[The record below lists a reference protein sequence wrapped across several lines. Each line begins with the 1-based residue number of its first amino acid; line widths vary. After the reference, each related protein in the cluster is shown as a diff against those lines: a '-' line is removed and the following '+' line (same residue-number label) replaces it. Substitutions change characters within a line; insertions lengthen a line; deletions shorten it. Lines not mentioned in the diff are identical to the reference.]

1 MTGNTHRPRPITTPP
16 DPQEMARRLEAVR
29 SRMAEVDL
37 AAYVVVDVHNVYYLT
52 NFANYV
58 HERPFIL
65 VVFRD
70 GPMRFVVPTLE
81 RAHVEARAI
90 APVDLLDYPEFPAP
104 AGDEWSDRLADVLAD
119 TVAVGVEST
128 CPLFVAAVLTG
139 EPTPVD
145 VVDEVRMLKSDYE
158 IGRLAHAGTVVS
170 DAHRE
175 TMDRVAPGDIMA
187 MLAGDTTRSMTVR
200 TLMDMPHTNMLAS
213 SFGAVIQ
220 PPSISWDPHNFT
232 DVFLTMEQGGPHVSV
247 INSVVNGYGAE
258 IERTFF
264 LNAVPDEARRPFAAM
279 MAARELAFELTVP
292 GADMA
297 GVDRAVHACIAD
309 QGYGDHTL
317 HRTGHSFGVTGH
329 EAPFLAAGYERVI
342 TPGMVFSI
350 EPGIYL
356 DGDGGFRHSDTV
368 LVTDRGNVSL
378 TDAPDQLDDV
388 TFTR

>member
-1 MTGNTHRPRPITTPP
+1 MGSVMCIR
-16 DPQEMARRLEAVR
+16 DSLMAA
-29 SRMAEVDL
+29 AGVD
-37 AAYVVVDVHNVYYLT
+37 AYVVVDVHNVYYLT
-52 NFANYV
+52 KFANYV
-58 HERPFIL
+58 HERPFVL

-70 GPMRFVVPTLE
+70 GPLRFVVPTLE
-81 RAHVEARAI
+81 RAHVEARSI
-90 APVDLLDYPEFPAP
+90 GTIDLVDYPEFPAP
-104 AGDEWSDRLADVLAD
+104 SGNEWSDRLSDVLAGTTD
-119 TVAVGVEST
+119 VGVETS
-128 CPLFVAAVLTG
+128 CPLSVATVLDG
-139 EPTPVD
+139 EPQAVD
-145 VVDEVRMLKSDYE
+145 VVDEVRMVKSDYE
-158 IGRLAHAGTVVS
+158 IGRLAHAGIVVS

-175 TMDRVAPGDIMA
+175 TMDRVAPGDMMA

-264 LNAVPDEARRPFAAM
+264 LTVVPDEARRPFAAM
-279 MAARELAFELTVP
+279 TAARELAFELTVP

-297 GVDRAVHACIAD
+297 EVDRAVHACIAD
-309 QGYGDHTL
+309 HGYGDHTM

-329 EAPFLAAGYERVI
+329 EAPFLATGYEHEI
-342 TPGMVFSI
+342 IPGMVFSI

-356 DGDGGFRHSDTV
+356 EGIGGFRHSDTV

-378 TDAPDQLDDV
+378 TTAPDQLEDV